1 MSPLTKMQRAC
12 LDAIASYRAMNGVM
26 PSMEDLRIALA
37 LASKSQVFRLLKGLE
52 GRNAIRRRRKK
63 SRAIS
68 IVIDKCPHCR
78 KPLDAARTQGKTP

>member
-37 LASKSQVFRLLKGLE
+37 LASRSTVFRLLKGLE
-52 GRNAIRRRRKK
+52 KRHVIRRQRHK
-63 SRAIS
+63 SRAIFLLT
-68 IVIDKCPHCR
+68 DKCPHCG
-78 KPLDAARTQGKTP
+78 KPLKAAKG